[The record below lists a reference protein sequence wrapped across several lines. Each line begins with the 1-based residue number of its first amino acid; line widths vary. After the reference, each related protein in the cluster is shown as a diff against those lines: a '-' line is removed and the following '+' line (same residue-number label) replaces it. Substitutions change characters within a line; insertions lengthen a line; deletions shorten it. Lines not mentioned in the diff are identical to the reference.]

1 MASRSISR
9 VRWNIYLLLLALLLL
24 SWGCFVISFAHE
36 FQTIEQQSSQQV
48 SNLALGLEERSRRML
63 QVLDMLLLDIAEH
76 LQYYQ
81 PKAVNSMF
89 SLWLKHT
96 PELSA
101 LLIVDPDTGQILTC
115 VNKGPLPEGL
125 SFSLMTNTENSDSPM
140 QITEKVYRDSHGR
153 NLGAMVRQ
161 FSRSGRQLQVV
172 ALVQIDHLLD
182 FHKDAAL
189 GPDGSVAIFHHSGV
203 LLARTPAGNDLV
215 GRSFADGPLFTRH
228 LKKAP
233 VGISRAPRSTDGVSR
248 IVAHRKLSDFPLVV
262 TVGTSTEWIFAAW
275 QKRLYNVLFILGAV
289 SLTILISMLILHR
302 TLARMERAEDK
313 LNEREEHFRAVADS
327 SVDAVLSVNDSER
340 IGFWS
345 RGAEQIFAC
354 SAAEAVG
361 MPISCFLQFEFEE
374 NPVTLKQLTSLENS
388 WIQGRAI
395 EVQGQ
400 RKDGW
405 LFPTELSI
413 STGNAAGKP
422 FYTLIVRNISE
433 RKQIEERIRR
443 MASHD
448 NLTRLPNRRLLMDR
462 LNVAMA
468 QVRRRGGQFAV
479 LFLDLDEFKPIND
492 RYGHDV
498 GDQLL
503 QQVAERLLA
512 ATRESDTV
520 ARVGGDEFA
529 LLLSN
534 IEDEESVRN
543 ACQHILKSLRK
554 KFTIS
559 GIEASISCSIGVAL
573 FNGQGTSGNELIGHA
588 DMAMYTAKRGG
599 KNRFAFAAESGNR
612 SSEN

>member
-1 MASRSISR
+1 MASRSISQ
-9 VRWNIYLLLLALLLL
+9 VRWNICLLLLALLLL
-24 SWGCFVISFAHE
+24 SWGYFVISFAHE
-36 FQTIEQQSSQQV
+36 FQTIKQQSSQQV
-48 SNLALGLEERSRRML
+48 STLALGLEERSRRMF

-76 LQYYQ
+76 QQCYQ
-81 PKAVNSMF
+81 PEAINSMF
-89 SLWLKHT
+89 NRWLERT

-101 LLIVDPDTGQILTC
+101 LLIVDPDSGQVLTS
-115 VNKGPLPEGL
+115 VNKDPLPEDL
-125 SFSLMTNTENSDSPM
+125 SFSLMTNTKNSDSSM
-140 QITEKVYRDSHGR
+140 QITEKVYRNSHGQ
-153 NLGAMVRQ
+153 NLVAIVRQ

-182 FHKDAAL
+182 FHKDAEL
-189 GPDGSVAIFHHSGV
+189 GPDGSVAILHHNGV
-203 LLARTPAGNDLV
+203 LLARTPDGNDLV
-215 GRSFADGPLFTRH
+215 GRSFADGPLFTQQ
-228 LKKAP
+228 LKKSP

-275 QKRLYNVLFILGAV
+275 QKRLYKVLFIQV
-289 SLTILISMLILHR
+289 VISLTILISMLILHR
-302 TLARMERAEDK
+302 TLARMEQAEDR

-327 SVDAVLSVNDSER
+327 SVDAVLSVNNSER

-345 RGAEQIFAC
+345 RGAERIFAC
-354 SAAEAVG
+354 SAAEAIG

-374 NPVTLKQLTSLENS
+374 NPVTLKQLTSSENS

-413 STGNAAGKP
+413 SAGNTAGKP

-433 RKQIEERIRR
+433 RKQMEERIRR

-448 NLTRLPNRRLLMDR
+448 NLTRLPNRGLLMDR
-462 LNVAMA
+462 LNMAMA
-468 QVRRRGGQFAV
+468 QVRRQGGQFAL

-492 RYGHDV
+492 IHGHDV

-503 QQVAERLLA
+503 QQVAERLLT

-534 IEDEESVRN
+534 IKDEEAVSN
-543 ACQHILKSLRK
+543 ACRHILRSLRK
-554 KFTIS
+554 KFTIN
-559 GIEASISCSIGVAL
+559 GIEASISCSIGVVL
-573 FNGQGTSGNELIGHA
+573 FNGQDTSGNELIGLA

-612 SSEN
+612 LSES

>member
-1 MASRSISR
+1 
-9 VRWNIYLLLLALLLL
+9 
-24 SWGCFVISFAHE
+24 
-36 FQTIEQQSSQQV
+36 
-48 SNLALGLEERSRRML
+48 
-63 QVLDMLLLDIAEH
+63 
-76 LQYYQ
+76 
-81 PKAVNSMF
+81 
-89 SLWLKHT
+89 
-96 PELSA
+96 
-101 LLIVDPDTGQILTC
+101 
-115 VNKGPLPEGL
+115 
-125 SFSLMTNTENSDSPM
+125 
-140 QITEKVYRDSHGR
+140 
-153 NLGAMVRQ
+153 MVRQ

-172 ALVQIDHLLD
+172 ALVQIDRLLD
-182 FHKDAAL
+182 FHKDAAAEL

-215 GRSFADGPLFTRH
+215 GRSFADGPLFTQH

-262 TVGTSTEWIFAAW
+262 TIGTSTEWIFAAW
-275 QKRLYNVLFILGAV
+275 QKRLYNVLFIQVAI
-289 SLTILISMLILHR
+289 SLTVLISMLILHR

-354 SAAEAVG
+354 SADEAIG

-374 NPVTLKQLTSLENS
+374 NPVTLKQLTSSENS
-388 WIQGRAI
+388 WIQRRAI

-400 RKDGW
+400 RKDGG

-413 STGNAAGKP
+413 SAGNMAGKP

-433 RKQIEERIRR
+433 RKQMEERIRR

-448 NLTRLPNRRLLMDR
+448 NLTRLPNRGLLMDR
-462 LNVAMA
+462 LNMAMA
-468 QVRRRGGQFAV
+468 QVRRRGGQFAL

-492 RYGHDV
+492 IHGHDV
-498 GDQLL
+498 GDRLL
-503 QQVAERLLA
+503 QQVAERLLT

-543 ACQHILKSLRK
+543 ACQHILRSLRK

-559 GIEASISCSIGVAL
+559 GIEASITCSIGVAL
-573 FNGQGTSGNELIGHA
+573 FNGQGTSGNELISLA